1 MKPKRILF
9 HRMLPLYFVILF
21 LCSFE
26 AIAQQKQSQTI
37 SLSNQAL
44 SLEFDKAAG
53 NPVALLDKATGMN
66 FISTPDGKT
75 AIWQIDVLPG
85 TLPAVITPEMAR
97 SFRWEYPNGR
107 KDQVRLI
114 WEKFNLPFS
123 QPLQVIATVTLDAKE
138 PTSNW
143 SISISKPGE
152 LHVEKVRY
160 PRISGITKQLDERL
174 AAPIWMGQITKI
186 PREIITGPGNALK
199 RLEWPYPGSMSLQ
212 CLAFYKE
219 NGPGLYLSCDDTA
232 AFRKAFAFW
241 GDSAGRVNYEVFHYP
256 ENEATPQTRYA
267 PAYGVVIGTFTGDW
281 ITAAERYRAWGA
293 LQPWAIRSRLNLGLV
308 PEWLLKTS
316 LWVWNR
322 GKSEGVLTPAVDLQ
336 NELKQPVSV
345 FWHWWHGC
353 SYDAGFP
360 EYLPPREGTEEFKSA
375 LSMAHKSDVRAI
387 VYMNQRLWGMTTNS
401 WLDRGAEKFA
411 VKGLDGKV
419 RPEIYNTYT
428 QQACATM
435 CMATS
440 FWRDTYAGIA
450 HEAVRDLGVDGI
462 YMDQACSSLLCYDP
476 SHGHP
481 LGGGTFW
488 MNGFRLL
495 STDIRVRTKPV
506 RNVLL
511 AGEGAGEAWLPY
523 LDLMLTLQVSKE
535 RYARPHDGWDVIP
548 FFQAVYHSFGI
559 TYGNYSSLTI
569 PPYDELWPAEYAP
582 KEPLKLLDRKFATQ
596 FYIEQARTFAW
607 GSQPTIANYRPIQRT
622 DRSEEIAFVLK
633 LAKVRQQG
641 LKFMQYGTFVRP
653 PKVSASDISFP
664 VSRLSIYAGRQGKAP
679 AETKKKPSS
688 DDGIDD
694 SGKDEGA
701 VSWESTTPPIITG
714 AWQAKDGSM
723 GISAVNIGSMKLPF
737 AVDAT
742 RYGFRTGDRVYCID
756 QRGRNNFG
764 VVPSNGIVTIDLPPK
779 EAYIIELAKK

>member
-1 MKPKRILF
+1 MVS
-9 HRMLPLYFVILF
+9 LYFAILL
-21 LCSFE
+21 LCLSQV
-26 AIAQQKQSQTI
+26 IAQQKQTQSV
-37 SLSNQAL
+37 SLGNQVL
-44 SLEFDKAAG
+44 GLEFEKSAG

-66 FISTPDGKT
+66 FISAPDGKT
-75 AIWQIDVLPG
+75 AIWQIDMLPG
-85 TLPAVITPEMAR
+85 TQPTVITPAMAG
-97 SFRWEYPNGR
+97 SFRWEYPDGR
-107 KDQVRLI
+107 KDQIRLI
-114 WEKFNLPFS
+114 WEKFNLPYA
-123 QPLQVIATVTLDAKE
+123 QPLQVTATVTLNAKE
-138 PTSNW
+138 PTSSW
-143 SISISKPGE
+143 SIAILKPGD

-160 PRISGITKQLDERL
+160 PRISGITKQSDERL

-199 RLEWPYPGSMSLQ
+199 RLEWPYPGTMSLQ

-241 GDSAGRVNYEVFHYP
+241 GDSTGRVNYEVFHYP
-256 ENEATPQTRYA
+256 ENEAAPQTRYA

-281 ITAAERYRAWGA
+281 ITAAERYRAWGTR
-293 LQPWAIRSRLNLGLV
+293 QPWAVRSRLNLGLV

-322 GKSEGVLTPAVDLQ
+322 DKLEGVLPPAVDLQ

-353 SYDAGFP
+353 SYDDGFP
-360 EYLPPREGTEEFKSA
+360 EYLPPRDGTEEFKSA
-375 LSMAHKSDVRAI
+375 LSMAHKSNVHAI
-387 VYMNQRLWGMTTNS
+387 VYMNQRLWGMTTKS
-401 WLDRGAEKFA
+401 WLERGAEKFA
-411 VKGLDGKV
+411 VKGLDGTI

-428 QQACATM
+428 QKACATM

-450 HEAVRDLGVDGI
+450 QEAVRDLDVDGI

-476 SHGHP
+476 THGHS

-495 STDIRVRTKPV
+495 SNDIRARTKSV
-506 RNVLL
+506 KQTLL

-535 RYARPHDGWDVIP
+535 RYARPNDGWDVIP
-548 FFQAVYHSFGI
+548 FFQAVYHSYGI

-569 PPYDELWPAEYAP
+569 PPYDQLWPAEYAP
-582 KEPLKLLDRKFATQ
+582 KEPLKLLDRKYASQ

-607 GSQPTIANYRPIQRT
+607 GSQPTICNYRPIQRT
-622 DRSEEIAFVLK
+622 ERSEEIAFVLK
-633 LAKVRQQG
+633 LAKVRQHG
-641 LKFMQYGTFVRP
+641 LKFLQYGTFVRP
-653 PKVSASDISFP
+653 PKVTASDITFT
-664 VSRLSIYAGRQGKAP
+664 VSRLNIYAGRQGKP
-679 AETKKKPSS
+679 TAETKKKPNS

-694 SGKDEGA
+694 SGKDKGDT
-701 VSWESTTPPIITG
+701 SWESTSPPFITG
-714 AWQAKDGSM
+714 AWKAKDGSL
-723 GISAVNIGSMKLPF
+723 GISAVNISTSKLPF
-737 AVDAT
+737 AVNAI
-742 RYGFRTGDRVYCID
+742 RYGYRAGDRVFCID
-756 QRGRNNFG
+756 ERGRNSFG
-764 VVPSNGIVTIDLPPK
+764 VVPPDGVVTIDVPSK
-779 EAYIIELAKK
+779 EAYIIELARK